1 MSRLRLGVVLLIP
14 PPLDREINALRRA
27 TGDGT
32 YGRVPAHVT
41 LVSPVNVNDDHLGEA
56 LARLREAAA
65 ATRPF
70 AVHLGPPTTF
80 LPVNPVLYLPLL
92 GEGRAVVFDL
102 RERVFREPL
111 ARPVTWPFVPHV
123 TIADEANSGRIAAA
137 ETALCDYAAEVSFD
151 RLHLLQEGP
160 GRVWGPVADAPFG
173 PPAVVGRGGIPL
185 ELTVSYGLDPEAR
198 RFAGEECAAELAAR
212 GLPEDRPDTPNVAVV
227 GRRDGRVVAVAE
239 GWARAGVARV
249 TTLVVARRA
258 RLEGV
263 GSHVLAAF
271 ESEAIAR
278 GCTRLAATAFDG
290 SPEEAFYHER
300 GWVEEGRLTPWTGGR
315 DLIQLRRDR

>member
-1 MSRLRLGVVLLIP
+1 VPRLRLGVVLLIP
-14 PPLDREINALRRA
+14 PPLDREINALRLA

-41 LVSPVNVNDDHLGEA
+41 LVPPVNVNREHLAEA
-56 LARLREAAA
+56 LATLRAAA
-65 ATRPF
+65 SDTRPF
-70 AVHLGPPTTF
+70 AVHLGAPTTF

-102 RERVFREPL
+102 RERVFHEPL
-111 ARPVTWPFVPHV
+111 ARPLTWPFVPHV
-123 TIADEANSGRIAAA
+123 TIADEAKPDRIAAA
-137 ETALCDYAAEVSFD
+137 EVALCDYEAEVTFD
-151 RLHLLQEGP
+151 RLHLLEEGP
-160 GRVWGPVADAPFG
+160 GRVWGPIADAPFG

-185 ELTVSYGLDPEAR
+185 ELTVCHGLDPEAR
-198 RFAGEECAAELAAR
+198 TFAGEECTAERLAQ
-212 GLPEDRPDTPNVAVV
+212 GLPEDDPDAPNLAVV

-239 GWARAGVARV
+239 GWARSGVARV
-249 TTLVVARRA
+249 TTLVVARDV

-271 ESEAIAR
+271 EAEAIGR
-278 GCTRLAATAFDG
+278 GCGRLAATAFAG
-290 SPEEAFYHER
+290 SAQEGFYRQR

-315 DLIQLRRDR
+315 ELVELRRDR